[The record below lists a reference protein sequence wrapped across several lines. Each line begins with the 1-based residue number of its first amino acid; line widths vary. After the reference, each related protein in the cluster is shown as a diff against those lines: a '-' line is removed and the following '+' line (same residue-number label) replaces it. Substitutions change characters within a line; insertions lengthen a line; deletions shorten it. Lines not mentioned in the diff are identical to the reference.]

1 MTENSAFPTTLT
13 GQLRCLIDAV
23 RESCGLHGPRGLFAL
38 PMALWMWVRSRR
50 MRREIEAAARQ
61 FAALA
66 ETLVAL
72 LEDFRAGRLPPLPPP
87 RGEVDQRAG
96 GVDGAA
102 GYPPPSR
109 IGPPFLPAKMGSVAG
124 PSSVRF
130 AAQPLRGRGIQG
142 AEGADHAAAPATPTA
157 GFPARGG
164 HVGPPTQWIPVFAG
178 MTGAVGAGGAMVGL
192 GSGCC
197 RNDGRT
203 FNFYRRKW
211 RISGF
216 VARAPPEGRLRKSR
230 RRRRGL
236 LRRNSC

>member
-61 FAALA
+61 FVALA

-87 RGEVDQRAG
+87 RGEADQRAG

-102 GYPPPSR
+102 GYPPPRPSPLGGR
-109 IGPPFLPAKMGSVAG
+109 KYSPRRTRRKAEITDVASTARAANAPHPPASGPIVAGKMGTRRGPLPLRRAERDNSFVFQKSDFPAKEAC
-124 PSSVRF
+124 
-130 AAQPLRGRGIQG
+130 AQYV
-142 AEGADHAAAPATPTA
+142 TT
-157 GFPARGG
+157 
-164 HVGPPTQWIPVFAG
+164 
-178 MTGAVGAGGAMVGL
+178 
-192 GSGCC
+192 
-197 RNDGRT
+197 
-203 FNFYRRKW
+203 
-211 RISGF
+211 
-216 VARAPPEGRLRKSR
+216 
-230 RRRRGL
+230 
-236 LRRNSC
+236 

>member
-61 FAALA
+61 FVALA

-87 RGEVDQRAG
+87 RGEADQRAG

-102 GYPPPSR
+102 GYPPPR
-109 IGPPFLPAKMGSVAG
+109 
-124 PSSVRF
+124 PS
-130 AAQPLRGRGIQG
+130 PLGGRKYS
-142 AEGADHAAAPATPTA
+142 P
-157 GFPARGG
+157 R
-164 HVGPPTQWIPVFAG
+164 
-178 MTGAVGAGGAMVGL
+178 
-192 GSGCC
+192 
-197 RNDGRT
+197 RT
-203 FNFYRRKW
+203 RRKNAGK
-211 RISGF
+211 SALPL
-216 VARAPPEGRLRKSR
+216 VDVNRLRRRLSFAPVAVEIGNPRQLGESLLVDPLPSR
-230 RRRRGL
+230 A
-236 LRRNSC
+236 

>member
-61 FAALA
+61 FVALA

-87 RGEVDQRAG
+87 RGEADQRAG

-109 IGPPFLPAKMGSVAG
+109 IGPPFLPAKIGPVAG
-124 PSSVRF
+124 PALS
-130 AAQPLRGRGIQG
+130 LRGR
-142 AEGADHAAAPATPTA
+142 
-157 GFPARGG
+157 
-164 HVGPPTQWIPVFAG
+164 
-178 MTGAVGAGGAMVGL
+178 
-192 GSGCC
+192 
-197 RNDGRT
+197 
-203 FNFYRRKW
+203 
-211 RISGF
+211 
-216 VARAPPEGRLRKSR
+216 
-230 RRRRGL
+230 
-236 LRRNSC
+236 